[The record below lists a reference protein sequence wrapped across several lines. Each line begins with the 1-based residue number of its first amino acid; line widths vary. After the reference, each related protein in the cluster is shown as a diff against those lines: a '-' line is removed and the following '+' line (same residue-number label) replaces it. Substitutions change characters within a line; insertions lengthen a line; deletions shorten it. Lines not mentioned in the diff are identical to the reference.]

1 MILTELFTAVTHVT
15 SQLIGKWLPPPHTS
29 CIGLTIP
36 GQPYIDQFQN
46 SGFVGVDSQGWLDL
60 LEDDLSSLRPVL
72 IWLEPLLRARRI
84 NLRFIAESIARHFI
98 DTQNAGGFNISILDF
113 GYPQLLKHISRPPL
127 FLSGIGECSHLSL
140 QSLAVVG
147 SRKASYEALRAS
159 VDLGMSLAQAHYC
172 VVSGG
177 AIGCDIA
184 VHEGMLAGEK
194 HDISA
199 AIVFA
204 GGLHARFPR
213 CNERAFKEI
222 LNRGGVF
229 LSERLWFQDVLPHD
243 FPSRNRIV
251 SGMCQATAVMSA
263 APRSGTLI
271 TAHEALE
278 QGRDV
283 FVFQT
288 VTGDARFEGSQELID
303 DGAMPFSSSGELV
316 CFLNQEYRGVSG
328 EFRADS
334 GRYCQSVT

>member
-1 MILTELFTAVTHVT
+1 MILKELLTAITHAT

-29 CIGLTIP
+29 SMELKIP
-36 GQPYIDQFQN
+36 GQRYIDQFKN
-46 SGFVGVDSQGWLDL
+46 SGFVGVDSQGWLEL

-72 IWLEPLLRARRI
+72 VWLEPLLRARRI
-84 NLRFIAESIARHFI
+84 NLRLIAESIARHFI
-98 DTQNAGGFNISILDF
+98 DTQNAGGFNISILDD
-113 GYPQLLKHISRPPL
+113 GYPELLRHISRPPL
-127 FLSGIGECSHLSL
+127 FLSGIGEFSHLAL
-140 QSLAVVG
+140 PGVAVVG

-159 VDLGMSLAQAHYC
+159 VDLGMSLAQTHYC

-194 HDISA
+194 YQMSA

-213 CNERAFKEI
+213 CNERAFTEI

-271 TAHEALE
+271 TAQEALE

-283 FVFQT
+283 FVFQS
-288 VTGDARFEGSQELID
+288 VKGDARFEGSQELID
-303 DGAMPFSSSGELV
+303 DGAMPFSSSTEFIG
-316 CFLNQEYRGVSG
+316 FLNQEYRGVS
-328 EFRADS
+328 RDS
-334 GRYCQSVT
+334 QGAMGRYCQSVT